1 MMRTILAGL
10 ILALVPVRA
19 AGVIESTGNVFKESG
34 LGDLCLG
41 FRPRHVELG
50 PQQAGP
56 EGAVVRR
63 GFLELGDEQR
73 PERHAVEMTYREG
86 WPHVLAVD
94 GDGDGRFGTGE
105 KVPFL
110 RQRPEGD
117 RPGSDDVWKAAFH
130 VRLPLDG
137 GRQSGVIRFY
147 WTERTGRFSPDAIN
161 YYCDFGIA
169 GKIAFP
175 GGGEVRT
182 MLVDMECRGTFDFGD
197 VELTDKAA
205 LWLDLDG
212 NGINSRG
219 EYHLLNRAFE
229 AFGRWYRVAEV
240 AEGGRVRLEE
250 VAAPPA
256 VKREGPDLSPGREAL
271 AFAVLDTAGQEVRVP
286 DGYRSKLLLL
296 DFWAS
301 WCGPCLT
308 EIPST
313 VEAGRRFRGDGLE
326 IVGVSLDGAAS
337 GPALKALAAKT
348 GMGWPQVHDG
358 KGWQSDLARL
368 YGVSSIPFRV
378 LVDGTTG
385 RIVASGDLRSEELVS
400 VIKKAVSERKSR

>member
-1 MMRTILAGL
+1 MSKILAGL
-10 ILALVPVRA
+10 FLALVPVGA
-19 AGVIESTGNVFKESG
+19 AGVIESTGNVFQESG
-34 LGDLCLG
+34 LRDLYLG
-41 FRPRHVELG
+41 FRPRHVKLG
-50 PQQAGP
+50 PQEVGP

-73 PERHAVEMTYREG
+73 PERHAVEMKYREG
-86 WPHVLAVD
+86 LPHGLAVD
-94 GDGDGRFGTGE
+94 GDGDGRIGPRE
-105 KVPFL
+105 RVPFL
-110 RQRPEGD
+110 PQKPEVD
-117 RPGSDDVWKAAFH
+117 RPDSEEVWKAAFH
-130 VRLPLDG
+130 VRLPLDR
-137 GRQSGVIRFY
+137 GRQSGLIRFY
-147 WTERTGRFSPDAIN
+147 WTERTASVSPDALN

-175 GGGEVRT
+175 GGREVRT

-197 VELTDKAA
+197 VEATDTAA

-219 EYHLLNRAFE
+219 EYHLLNRSFE

-256 VKREGPDLSPGREAL
+256 VKREGPDLSPGKEAL
-271 AFAVLDTAGQEVRVP
+271 AFAVLDTSGQEVRVP
-286 DGYRSKLLLL
+286 DGYRSKLVLL

-308 EIPST
+308 EIPAT
-313 VEAGRRFRGDGLE
+313 VEAGRHFRGDGLE

-337 GPALKALAAKT
+337 GPALKALAAKE
-348 GMGWPQVHDG
+348 GMGWPQLHDG

-385 RIVASGDLRSEELVS
+385 RIVASGDLRGEELVS
-400 VIKKAVSERKSR
+400 VIEKAVRERQSK